1 MLSQV
6 ITPYAP
12 HLIDLANLLGMP
24 QGINMHLS
32 LTERQEIIEEQL
44 SKKHINTKVLDALT
58 SDLDMMDKIIE
69 GIEILELWCNAPGEY
84 ESQQARKDHIKEMG
98 LKDIVETVYVTT
110 LALKNTTTLANL
122 IGILALK
129 LEFEESYQ
137 GFKAAGEIIALLC
150 YTDVY
155 DLDKPKKYDSIIV
168 KPQFALPDETKEY
181 IENAQYL
188 PPSIC
193 KPKYLMHN
201 RSSGYRTIKRDS
213 LILGGAIHHHNE
225 DICLDVL
232 NRMNETAL
240 ELNQDMLSI
249 QQEYEG
255 DLDVIEDFEG
265 SALEYQR
272 AVSQQKENWELFLRR
287 SDLAYSIVED
297 NPFYLTHKIDKRG
310 RIYSQGYAINVQG
323 NSYQKSLLDLYN
335 KEIVEVPDDYFS

>member
-1 MLSQV
+1 
-6 ITPYAP
+6 
-12 HLIDLANLLGMP
+12 
-24 QGINMHLS
+24 MHLS

-84 ESQQARKDHIKEMG
+84 ESQQARKDHIKEMN
-98 LKDIVETVYVTT
+98 LKDIVETAYVTT
-110 LALKNTTTLANL
+110 LSLKNTTTLANL
-122 IGILALK
+122 MGILALK

-193 KPKYLMHN
+193 KPKYLIHN

-249 QQEYEG
+249 TQKFEG

-297 NPFYLTHKIDKRG
+297 NPFHLTHKIDKRG

-323 NSYQKSLLDLYN
+323 NSYQKSSIDLVKKDY
-335 KEIVEVPDDYFS
+335 IEVPDDYFS

>member
-1 MLSQV
+1 
-6 ITPYAP
+6 
-12 HLIDLANLLGMP
+12 
-24 QGINMHLS
+24 MHLS
-32 LTERQEIIEEQL
+32 LTERQEEIENKL
-44 SKKHINTKVLDALT
+44 SKKHIHTKVLDELT
-58 SDLDMMDKIIE
+58 SDLDMMDKIVE
-69 GIEILELWCNAPGEY
+69 GIELLELWCNSPGEY
-84 ESQQARKDHIKEMG
+84 TSQQARKDHIKEMD
-98 LKDIVETVYVTT
+98 LKDIVETVYITT
-110 LALKNTTTLANL
+110 LALKRTTTLANL

-129 LEFEESYQ
+129 LEFDESYQ

-155 DLDKPKKYDSIIV
+155 DLDKPKKFDSIVV
-168 KPQFALPDETKEY
+168 KPNYDLPEETKEY

-193 KPKYLMHN
+193 KPKYLIHN

-225 DICLDVL
+225 DICLEVL

-249 QQEYEG
+249 PQDYEG
-255 DLDVIEDFEG
+255 DLDTIEDFEG

-287 SDLAYSIVED
+287 ADLAYSIVED
-297 NPFYLTHKIDKRG
+297 APFYLTHKVDKRG

-323 NSYQKSLLDLYN
+323 NSYQKASLDLYN
-335 KEIVEVPDDYFS
+335 KEIVEVPCGYFD

>member
-1 MLSQV
+1 
-6 ITPYAP
+6 
-12 HLIDLANLLGMP
+12 
-24 QGINMHLS
+24 MHLS
-32 LTERQEIIEEQL
+32 LTERQEIIEERL
-44 SKKHINTKVLDALT
+44 SKKHINTKVLDDLT

-84 ESQQARKDHIKEMG
+84 ESQQARKDHIKEMD

-168 KPQFALPDETKEY
+168 KPQYALPDETKEY

-193 KPKYLMHN
+193 KPKYLIHN

-225 DICLDVL
+225 DICLEVL

-249 QQEYEG
+249 QQEFEG

-287 SDLAYSIVED
+287 SELAYSIVED

-323 NSYQKSLLDLYN
+323 NSYQKSCVDLVKKDY
-335 KEIVEVPDDYFS
+335 IEVPDDYFS

>member
-1 MLSQV
+1 
-6 ITPYAP
+6 
-12 HLIDLANLLGMP
+12 
-24 QGINMHLS
+24 MHLS
-32 LTERQEIIEEQL
+32 LTERQEEIENKL
-44 SKKHINTKVLDALT
+44 SKKHIHTKVLDELT
-58 SDLDMMDKIIE
+58 SDLDMMDKIVE
-69 GIEILELWCNAPGEY
+69 GIEILELWCNSPGEY
-84 ESQQARKDHIKEMG
+84 TSQQARKDHIKEMD
-98 LKDIVETVYVTT
+98 LKDIVETVYITT
-110 LALKNTTTLANL
+110 LALKRTTTLANL

-129 LEFEESYQ
+129 LEFDESYQ

-155 DLDKPKKYDSIIV
+155 DLDKPKKFDSIVV
-168 KPQFALPDETKEY
+168 KPNYDLPEETKEY

-193 KPKYLMHN
+193 KPKYLIHN

-225 DICLDVL
+225 DICLEVL

-249 QQEYEG
+249 PQDYEG
-255 DLDVIEDFEG
+255 DLDTIEDFEG

-287 SDLAYSIVED
+287 ADLAYSIVED
-297 NPFYLTHKIDKRG
+297 APFYLTHKVDKRG

-323 NSYQKSLLDLYN
+323 NSYQKASLDLYN
-335 KEIVEVPDDYFS
+335 KEIVEVPCGYFD

>member
-1 MLSQV
+1 
-6 ITPYAP
+6 
-12 HLIDLANLLGMP
+12 
-24 QGINMHLS
+24 MHLS

-84 ESQQARKDHIKEMG
+84 ESQQARKDHIKEMD

-155 DLDKPKKYDSIIV
+155 DLDKPKKYDSITV
-168 KPQFALPDETKEY
+168 KPQFDLPQETKEY

-193 KPKYLMHN
+193 KPKYLIHN

-249 QQEYEG
+249 QQEFEG

-310 RIYSQGYAINVQG
+310 RIYPQGYAINVQG
-323 NSYQKSLLDLYN
+323 NSYQKSCLDLAKKDY
-335 KEIVEVPDDYFS
+335 IEVPDDYFS